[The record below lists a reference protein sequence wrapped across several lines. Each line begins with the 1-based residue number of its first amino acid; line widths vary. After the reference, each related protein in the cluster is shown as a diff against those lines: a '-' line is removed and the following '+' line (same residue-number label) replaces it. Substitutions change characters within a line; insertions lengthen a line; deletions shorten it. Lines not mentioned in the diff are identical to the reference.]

1 MYSFDVDFG
10 FYSVYTIR
18 IHMRQDAFPTPPPT
32 KVHDPIRVAVDFA
45 GPKIT
50 PLAFVWSGKK
60 YVVEKVNLV
69 YKRRDG
75 ARELWCFAVSD
86 NVNSYV
92 LLYDPDNL
100 RWTLEEVYTL

>member
-1 MYSFDVDFG
+1 M
-10 FYSVYTIR
+10 
-18 IHMRQDAFPTPPPT
+18 HQNPLPAAPPT
-32 KVHDPIRVAVDFA
+32 KIHEPVRVAVDFA

-50 PLAFVWSGKK
+50 PLAFIWSGKK

-86 NVNSYV
+86 AANSYV
-92 LLYDPDNL
+92 LLYDPASL
-100 RWTLEEVYTL
+100 RWTLDEIYTL

>member
-1 MYSFDVDFG
+1 MS
-10 FYSVYTIR
+10 
-18 IHMRQDAFPTPPPT
+18 MRQSPFPVPPPT
-32 KVHDPIRVAVDFA
+32 KIHEAIRVAVDFA
-45 GPKIT
+45 GPKVR

-86 NVNSYV
+86 AANSYV
-92 LLYDPDNL
+92 LLYDPANL

>member
-1 MYSFDVDFG
+1 
-10 FYSVYTIR
+10 
-18 IHMRQDAFPTPPPT
+18 MRQDPLPTPPPT
-32 KVHDPIRVAVDFA
+32 KVHEPIRVAVDFA

-60 YVVEKVNLV
+60 YVVEKVNIV

-86 NVNSYV
+86 NANSYV
-92 LLYDPDNL
+92 LLYDPENL

>member
-1 MYSFDVDFG
+1 
-10 FYSVYTIR
+10 
-18 IHMRQDAFPTPPPT
+18 MRPDLFPTPPPT
-32 KVHDPIRVAVDFA
+32 KIREPIRVAVDFA
-45 GPKIT
+45 GSKIT

-86 NVNSYV
+86 AANSYV
-92 LLYDPDNL
+92 LLYDPQNM